1 MVKAKRADLALGGTG
16 EPIFTARFIAAL
28 TLVIVG
34 IAWVLYYYFGV
45 HPSHNANAV
54 NPPFRGIQP
63 LKSLKDWNYLI
74 GFGLFFLGLIVSAD
88 KSTPLGRNRGVVIS
102 MLSCFIGAL
111 LWICVF
117 YIFNGTQL
125 DKIWVF
131 NDLGQKNLFVG
142 FGFLICGF
150 FFATRWE

>member
-1 MVKAKRADLALGGTG
+1 MVKAKRSDLVLGGTG

-28 TLVIVG
+28 TLVVVG
-34 IAWVLYYYFGV
+34 LAWVAYYYVGV
-45 HPSHNANAV
+45 HPSHNQNLL
-54 NPPFRGIQP
+54 NPPYRGIQP

-88 KSTPLGRNRGVVIS
+88 KRTPLGRDRGVVVS
-102 MLSCFIGAL
+102 MLSCFIAAL

-125 DKIWVF
+125 NKIWVF

-142 FGFLICGF
+142 FGFLISGF

>member
-1 MVKAKRADLALGGTG
+1 MVKAKRSDLVLGGTG

-28 TLVIVG
+28 TLAAVG
-34 IAWVLYYYFGV
+34 LAWVVYYYVGV
-45 HPSHNANAV
+45 HPSHNQNLL
-54 NPPFRGIQP
+54 NPPYRGIQP
-63 LKSLKDWNYLI
+63 LKWLKDWNYLI

-88 KSTPLGRNRGVVIS
+88 KSTPLGRNRGVVVS
-102 MLSCFIGAL
+102 MLSCFIAAL

-125 DKIWVF
+125 NKIWVF

>member
-1 MVKAKRADLALGGTG
+1 MVKAKRSDLVLGGTG
-16 EPIFTARFIAAL
+16 EPIFTPRFIAAI
-28 TLVIVG
+28 TLAVVG

-45 HPSHNANAV
+45 HPSRGLVV
-54 NPPFRGIQP
+54 NPPYRGIQP
-63 LKSLKDWNYLI
+63 LKWLKDWNYLI

-88 KSTPLGRNRGVVIS
+88 RSTPLGRNRGVVIS

-117 YIFNGTQL
+117 YIFNGTHL
-125 DKIWVF
+125 EKIWVF